1 MILPIKMLQV
11 KNMYTC
17 PRKWA
22 WLFPLRIRDFL
33 ETTHLT
39 RQKRGL
45 EAFRA
50 FSCVFYISTS
60 NVVQFGSITL
70 TLKELLPPWQIRRPH
85 LCIDVAPLSENRIS
99 KRVLFDIGSY
109 FWEFKISNFIYVS
122 YWPKTVEFAAF
133 QTTLARSAIS
143 GPPQLR

>member
-1 MILPIKMLQV
+1 
-11 KNMYTC
+11 MYVC

-22 WLFPLRIRDFL
+22 WLFQFETFWKPLIL
-33 ETTHLT
+33 PGK
-39 RQKRGL
+39 KRGL

-99 KRVLFDIGSY
+99 KRVLFDIAIFENLKFPTSY
-109 FWEFKISNFIYVS
+109 MYHIG
-122 YWPKTVEFAAF
+122 PKMLNLLLFTSPCLSSLIQF
-133 QTTLARSAIS
+133 
-143 GPPQLR
+143 